1 MPVIALLIVIALVW
15 TLLVEAGK
23 LIAANSLFF
32 GIVGLI
38 LLAILIYWIA
48 KYPERKLIREQQAR
62 EKQLQDERSAQR
74 IQILK
79 NKQIKANEPIVIAW
93 RKYIECTIKKHVYS
107 LAQEQKKL
115 TQVDAYGK
123 KDCKIWKNEGIKYF
137 IEKILIPDAPR
148 FMGLD
153 FYAASAKYEINNRSD
168 WRGFVYAA
176 IEAKISEIET
186 IQYSRYS
193 DIEGMTGI
201 EYEEY
206 CASVLTVSGWTVSGT
221 PGSGDQGVYLIA
233 TSGNKRVCI
242 QCKRYS
248 KPVGNGAVQEVVA
261 GMAHWNGTHAVVV
274 SNAGF
279 TKAAQKLAEST
290 GVFLV
295 NDIELNNLKER
306 LGRS

>member
-1 MPVIALLIVIALVW
+1 MPVIALLIVIALIW

-32 GIVGLI
+32 GIVGVI

-48 KYPERKLIREQQAR
+48 KSPERKLARERQATEIQAR
-62 EKQLQDERSAQR
+62 LLNER
-74 IQILK
+74 
-79 NKQIKANEPIVIAW
+79 NEQIKTNEPIVLAW
-93 RKYIECTIKKHVYS
+93 EKYVEGSINKHAYS
-107 LAQEQKKL
+107 LAQEKKRL

-123 KDCKIWKNEGIKYF
+123 KDYTLWMTEGYNYF

-148 FMGLD
+148 FIGLD
-153 FYAASAKYEINNRSD
+153 FYAASARYNFNNQSD
-168 WRGFVYAA
+168 WKCFVYAA
-176 IEAKISEIET
+176 IGNKMIEIEAT
-186 IQYSRYS
+186 QYSEYS

-206 CASVLTVSGWTVSGT
+206 CALVLTKSGWTVSGT
-221 PGSGDQGVYLIA
+221 PGSGDQGVDLIA